1 MFATAP
7 LLRYIVLQF
16 RVEHP
21 HYTCSRVKYSIS
33 SLQKHMIIV
42 DFLLWHNYVYSYGH
56 ELVDM
61 FLLALFVI
69 FMSV

>member
-1 MFATAP
+1 
-7 LLRYIVLQF
+7 
-16 RVEHP
+16 
-21 HYTCSRVKYSIS
+21 
-33 SLQKHMIIV
+33 MIIV